1 MDERQ
6 QAIYSSNEPGITN
19 PKLGKMDYETLEHIE
34 RLDEDKNLTMQR
46 LYDAI
51 DEVVEE
57 GLEYKSI
64 ALKDEHLMITFES
77 ENGTVEKEF
86 NGFHII

>member
-1 MDERQ
+1 
-6 QAIYSSNEPGITN
+6 
-19 PKLGKMDYETLEHIE
+19 
-34 RLDEDKNLTMQR
+34 MQR

-64 ALKDEHLMITFES
+64 KLKGDQIIVIFES
-77 ENGTVEKEF
+77 EDGTVEKEF